1 MIKEKTKAQKQQDQT
16 RLDHSAH
23 KCAKI
28 TNSFIRELFENDFRL
43 DWIYVSTIN
52 KMQQANE
59 NYLYAK
65 KTQEEGFTFTNYE
78 EDSTHKEWNNSTH
91 IDKYK

>member
-1 MIKEKTKAQKQQDQT
+1 MVKAKTKAQKQQDQT
-16 RLDHSAH
+16 KLDRAAH
-23 KCAKI
+23 KCAKMI
-28 TNSFIRELFENDFRL
+28 NIFVRELWDSEFRL
-43 DWIYVSTIN
+43 DWIYVNTIN
-52 KMQQANE
+52 KMQQSDLDYQN
-59 NYLYAK
+59 AK